1 MSFPAFKYKEI
12 INEEWEESTLY
23 NYFNETRFLFVVFK
37 SNGINYVL
45 KGCQFW
51 NMPYEDLENEV
62 KEGWQRVVDTIRNG
76 VELVVT
82 TQKNGKAVVR
92 NNLLKES
99 EHRIIHVRPHAQKSF
114 YRFNDGT
121 TVGTGKQSDANEL
134 PDGRWMTDYCFWINK
149 KYILSQ
155 IKDEIKG

>member
-1 MSFPAFKYKEI
+1 M
-12 INEEWEESTLY
+12 
-23 NYFNETRFLFVVFK
+23 
-37 SNGINYVL
+37 G
-45 KGCQFW
+45 W
-51 NMPYEDLENEV
+51 N
-62 KEGWQRVVDTIRNG
+62 KVVDTIRNG

-82 TQKNGKAVVR
+82 TQNNGKAVVR

-114 YRFNDGT
+114 YKLSDGT
-121 TVGTGKQSDANEL
+121 IVGTGRQSDANEL